1 LSAAAFGGLAGV
13 LMHRPAHS
21 KSVTQTIVGAH
32 YLRRGLLIRPE
43 VPGGSPEQKQA
54 DS

>member
-1 LSAAAFGGLAGV
+1 VLDVKNEAADLE
-13 LMHRPAHS
+13 S

-32 YLRRGLLIRPE
+32 YLRRGLLIRWE